1 MKTRLIF
8 IRHGFSEYN
17 KEGLFTG
24 QADVALTEIG
34 LKQAERAA
42 EYVDAMQIDCI
53 YASPL
58 SRAYETGL
66 AVARKKHLQI
76 IVEPGLS
83 EINGGDWHGKAYAEM
98 KEIDSVQQKLWTEDM
113 IHCQCPN
120 GESVR
125 EFAAR
130 VYDTVTKIAT
140 EHEGKTVCIATH
152 ATPIRV
158 ITCYALGFDTEYIQH
173 VPWTPNAS
181 INIIDYENGVF
192 RFVERD
198 ITEHLV
204 DLKTNLP
211 YDV

>member
-152 ATPIRV
+152 ATPIRCV
-158 ITCYALGFDTEYIQH
+158 IAKWMGLGISGMKLF
-173 VPWTPNAS
+173 PWAPNAS
-181 INIIDYENGVF
+181 VTEVTFEN
-192 RFVERD
+192 D
-198 ITEHLV
+198 IFMVTKAPQDKHLMNV
-204 DLKTNLP
+204 
-211 YDV
+211 

>member
-24 QADVALTEIG
+24 QVDVALTEIG
-34 LKQAERAA
+34 IRQAERAA
-42 EYVDAMQIDCI
+42 EYLDAMQVDYI

-66 AVARKKHLQI
+66 AVARRKNLEI
-76 IVEPGLS
+76 IVDSGLS
-83 EINGGDWHGKAYAEM
+83 EINGGDWHGKAYAGM
-98 KEIDSVQQKLWTEDM
+98 KEIDSMQQKLWTEDM
-113 IHCQCPN
+113 INCQCPN

-130 VYDTVTKIAT
+130 VYEAVMKIAKA
-140 EHEGKTVCIATH
+140 HEGKTVCIATH

-158 ITCYALGFDTEYIQH
+158 ISCYALGFNAEYIQH
-173 VPWTPNAS
+173 VLWAPNAS
-181 INIIDYENGVF
+181 INIIDYENGAF
-192 RFVERD
+192 SFVEKD
-198 ITEHLV
+198 ITAHLV
-204 DLKTNLP
+204 GLETNLP
-211 YDV
+211 SDV

>member
-8 IRHGFSEYN
+8 IRHGFSEFN

-24 QADVALTEIG
+24 QVDVALTEIG
-34 LKQAERAA
+34 RKQAERAA
-42 EYVDAMQIDCI
+42 EYVENIPIDCI
-53 YASPL
+53 YSSPL

-66 AVARKKHLQI
+66 AVARRKKLD
-76 IVEPGLS
+76 IVTNDGLS
-83 EINGGDWHGKAYAEM
+83 EIDGGDWHGKAYAEM
-98 KEIDSVQQKLWTEDM
+98 KEISSTQQKLWTEDM
-113 IHCQCPN
+113 IQCQCPN

-130 VYDTVTKIAT
+130 VYAAVTTIAQKNT
-140 EHEGKTVCIATH
+140 GKTVCIATH

-158 ITCYALGFDTEYIQH
+158 ISCYALGFDAEYIQY

-181 INIIDYENGVF
+181 INIMDYENGVF

-204 DLKTNLP
+204 GLETNLP
-211 YDV
+211 SDV

>member
-42 EYVDAMQIDCI
+42 EYVDAMQIGCI

-113 IHCQCPN
+113 IHCHCPN

-211 YDV
+211 SDV